1 MANHWDALVRPITL
15 GELIAQGYLVP
26 FRVLAP
32 SAPDLSAVRSRRG
45 ADGEV
50 DYVET
55 DLAQTMSD
63 PTLVADVVSTWC
75 ARAEGR
81 PTIVFAVDRGHAH
94 VLRSQFEQAG
104 VPTGYVD
111 ANTPRLERADLARGL
126 SSGDIK
132 VLVNIDVLTA
142 GFDCPAVS
150 CIVLARPTC
159 SEIRYVQSAGRGLRP
174 SPETGKTDLLI
185 IDHSDTTASLGFIT
199 DINHDGLD
207 GGTERR
213 SPAHQKPRAALAKKC
228 PSCSFLK
235 PARVNACPV
244 CGLRRRFATISVV
257 LRASLSSSTGGGR
270 SKKSSVKFGWLTDDE
285 LLGQLRHY
293 GAERQYKPGW
303 ASAKFKTLRG
313 KWPPRYVAPAVRATA
328 GHGAA
333 QLDLAGDHPMGKIP
347 RGAQCPSITRPGAR
361 RVADRFCATP
371 RIYRALLCLEA
382 IIPSRKMRMDGDR
395 LHLQR
400 LEQWESSR
408 YRRGSWRTGWIFVR
422 LRRRRRFESS

>member
-1 MANHWDALVRPITL
+1 MVCSAQTLERRNFRPDVDIVIVDECHRRNVHVEQWLDESSQIFIGLSATPWAAGMANHWDALVRPITL

-244 CGLRRRFATISVV
+244 CGFAPEIRHDIRCLEGELVEFDGRRQV
-257 LRASLSSSTGGGR
+257 
-270 SKKSSVKFGWLTDDE
+270 KKSSVKFGWLTDDE
-285 LLGQLRHY
+285 LLGQLQHY

-313 KWPPRYVAPAVRATA
+313 KWPPRYVAP
-328 GHGAA
+328 
-333 QLDLAGDHPMGKIP
+333 Q
-347 RGAQCPSITRPGAR
+347 
-361 RVADRFCATP
+361 
-371 RIYRALLCLEA
+371 
-382 IIPSRKMRMDGDR
+382 
-395 LHLQR
+395 
-400 LEQWESSR
+400 
-408 YRRGSWRTGWIFVR
+408 FVR
-422 LRRRRRFESS
+422 PPVMELRSWIWSETIRWAKSQEARNAQA